1 MGQHKRLL
9 PPKPEH
15 PLNIVKWAKNKFIS
29 IYIYTYIHTHSVFT
43 EVWGFMQYLIIT

>member
-15 PLNIVKWAKNKFIS
+15 PVNIVKWEKKKKKA
-29 IYIYTYIHTHSVFT
+29 YIYTVFSN